1 MGTGVSLCCLRPT
14 GCVGLAVSTQ
24 PPLKVRGCVLGHQHV
39 GGVVPTRAGWDKAG
53 MGTGFGA
60 GRENLAGFKGRSKL
74 SHHHSVGLARCC
86 VWWVRLTSPHKA
98 LCGLKA
104 V

>member
-60 GRENLAGFKGRSKL
+60 GRENLAAFKGRSKL
-74 SHHHSVGLARCC
+74 SIIIQSVWHGAAYGGFG
-86 VWWVRLTSPHKA
+86 SPLLIKLYA
-98 LCGLKA
+98 G
-104 V
+104 